1 MVCVLDNAGMSVSD
15 NPSQGIVREG
25 LWPFVCFGLCLNDFP
40 DVWDALKKMCYTVYT
55 VMCFLGLNACLWIVY
70 DLGFRGVVRPE
81 VWAFVSLFLSI
92 IILGGIHFL
101 KDFLRTF

>member
-1 MVCVLDNAGMSVSD
+1 MVCILDNAGIPVSG

-25 LWPFVCFGLCLNDFP
+25 LWPFVCFDLCLNDFP
-40 DVWDALKKMCYTVYT
+40 DVCTVLKRMCYIVYT

-70 DLGFRGVVRPE
+70 DLGFKGTVRPE
-81 VWAFVSLFLSI
+81 VWAFVSFFLSV
-92 IILGGIHFL
+92 IILGGIQFL

>member
-40 DVWDALKKMCYTVYT
+40 DVWNALKKC
-55 VMCFLGLNACLWIVY
+55 AI
-70 DLGFRGVVRPE
+70 
-81 VWAFVSLFLSI
+81 LST
-92 IILGGIHFL
+92 L
-101 KDFLRTF
+101 

>member
-40 DVWDALKKMCYTVYT
+40 DVWNALKNVLY
-55 VMCFLGLNACLWIVY
+55 CLHCNVFPWAECLSM
-70 DLGFRGVVRPE
+70 DSLRLGFQR
-81 VWAFVSLFLSI
+81 WC
-92 IILGGIHFL
+92 
-101 KDFLRTF
+101 KT